1 MDDEWQEAYLKSLA
15 DFICEMLDTADN
27 VPAFL
32 AANNKSFAPTNL
44 LSGSGIGGLSG
55 THESNN
61 GERGGHGLGYRGG
74 NNGDRGGHGRG
85 SRGGNNG
92 GRGGRG
98 RGYRGGNNVGRGSS
112 GRGGS
117 D

>member
-44 LSGSGIGGLSG
+44 LSGSGIDGLGG

-61 GERGGHGLGYRGG
+61 GEKCGNGLGANGG
-74 NNGDRGGHGRG
+74 NNGDRVGH
-85 SRGGNNG
+85 
-92 GRGGRG
+92 G